1 MRLILCRGVGSLKLR
16 AKRSELVEVAKGNI
30 PADLYIKG
38 GTVINVY
45 SGEFLKLNVAVY
57 KDSIAYVGE
66 SEAMVGEHTKVI
78 DAEGKYVAPGF
89 IEAHSHPWVVYNPIS
104 ITSKVLPLGT
114 TTSVNDNLFFYL
126 HMGAKGFKDM
136 VYDLKSLPGNFLWLV
151 RLVSQADYPGEREW
165 YNHRDIQE
173 LLALDE
179 VVGSAEVTRWPLLYN
194 GDPFLLETMEYVKEI
209 GKVSDGHTS
218 GCSYE
223 KLNAIV
229 ASGVTACHE
238 AITAKEA
245 LDRLRLGMWTTLR
258 NSSLRPDLEEVIK
271 MITEGKVNTSRIVM
285 TTDGPHPGFIE
296 REGFVDGLVRQAVEL
311 GVPVMDAIQMV
322 TINAATY
329 LRLEDYIGGI
339 APGRK
344 ADILLLPDLVD
355 FRPDLVVASGEIVA
369 ENGQLLAPMPE
380 VDWTKYVVREAFEF
394 PKSVL
399 ENLELYQY
407 PHPDENEPLPVSYF
421 KSNVIT
427 TRKDTILPSVNGFVD
442 LSGHE
447 GLMYS
452 ALIDRRGNWVSR
464 AVLERF
470 AVTLDGIASTYNTT
484 TELLVVGRNPQA
496 MAKAA
501 SRAHEIGGG
510 IVIVDGDDIILE
522 IPLPLTGMMTT
533 SPSFDK
539 AVQYHD
545 ELLQT
550 LQERGFPFHDILYT
564 LLFLT
569 CDFLPGLRLVPYGL
583 YEVKK
588 DAILLK
594 AETFGTEVTK

>member
-1 MRLILCRGVGSLKLR
+1 MRNLELK
-16 AKRSELVEVAKGNI
+16 AKRGELVEVAKGNI
-30 PADLYIKG
+30 PADLFIKG

-45 SGEFLKLNVAVY
+45 SGEFLKLNVAIY
-57 KDSIAYVGE
+57 KDCIAYVGE
-66 SEAMVGEHTKVI
+66 SETAIGEHTKVI
-78 DAEGKYVAPGF
+78 DAAGKYLSPGF

-104 ITSKVLPLGT
+104 MTSKVLPLGT
-114 TTSVNDNLFFYL
+114 TTTVNDNLFFYL

-136 VYDLKSLPGNFLWLV
+136 VKDLKSLPGNFLWLV
-151 RLVSQADYPGEREW
+151 RIVSQADYPGEREW
-165 YNHRDIQE
+165 YNHQEIHE
-173 LLALDE
+173 LLEMKE
-179 VVGSAEVTRWPLLYN
+179 VVGTAEVTRWPLLYN
-194 GDPFLLETMEYVKEI
+194 GDPFLLETMDFVKKI
-209 GKVSDGHTS
+209 GKFSDGHTS

-271 MITEGKVNTSRIVM
+271 MITDGSVSTSRILM
-285 TTDGPHPGFIE
+285 TTDGPHPAFIE
-296 REGFVDGLVRQAVEL
+296 KEGFVDGLVRLAVEL
-311 GVPVMDAIQMV
+311 GVPVIDAIQMV

-344 ADILLLPDLVD
+344 ADILLLPDLVS
-355 FRPDLVVASGEIVA
+355 FRPDLVVAGGEIVA
-369 ENGQLLAPMPE
+369 ENGQLLASVPE
-380 VDWTKYVVREAFEF
+380 IDWDKYIVREPFEF

-399 ENLELYQY
+399 ENPELYQY
-407 PHPDENEPLPVSYF
+407 PHPNGSEPIPVSFF

-427 TRKDTILPSVNGFVD
+427 HRKDTMIDAVNGFAD
-442 LSGHE
+442 LSGHD
-447 GLMYS
+447 GLLYA
-452 ALIDRRGNWVSR
+452 ALISRKGEWVSR
-464 AVLERF
+464 AILERF
-470 AVTLDGIASTYNTT
+470 AVTLDGMASTYNTT
-484 TELLVVGRNPQA
+484 TELLVVGRNQHA

-501 SRAHEIGGG
+501 KQVYEMGGG
-510 IVIVDGDDIILE
+510 IVIVDGDEIILE

-533 SPSFDK
+533 DSSFDK

-545 ELLQT
+545 QLLQK

-583 YEVKK
+583 YDVKK
-588 DAILLK
+588 DEILLR
-594 AETFGTEVTK
+594 AEEFIPSQV